1 MWVCLKD
8 GPKFSHLAQS
18 ETNHFLL
25 AKILLSVIPWS
36 LTKIKFQH
44 WHWQANI
51 IRVAPQ
57 RTLLR
62 VFFARLGPPLRG
74 PAKNTRSSVR
84 RSGGSGEQSADLH
97 GQFARRILEND
108 KKSTD
113 EGKLH
118 KRSSD
123 EGKLHKRSTEQGKL
137 QKRSSDEGKL
147 HKRSLDEGKLQKDQ
161 RILAKWPKC

>member
-62 VFFARLGPPLRG
+62 GLFARLGPPLRG

-84 RSGGSGEQSADLH
+84 RSGGLG
-97 GQFARRILEND
+97 GN
-108 KKSTD
+108 
-113 EGKLH
+113 
-118 KRSSD
+118 
-123 EGKLHKRSTEQGKL
+123 
-137 QKRSSDEGKL
+137 
-147 HKRSLDEGKLQKDQ
+147 Q
-161 RILAKWPKC
+161 RICMGNLHAGSWKMTKNPRMRANCTKDHRMRANCIKDPRSRANCKKDHRMRANCTKDHWMRANCKKINGS